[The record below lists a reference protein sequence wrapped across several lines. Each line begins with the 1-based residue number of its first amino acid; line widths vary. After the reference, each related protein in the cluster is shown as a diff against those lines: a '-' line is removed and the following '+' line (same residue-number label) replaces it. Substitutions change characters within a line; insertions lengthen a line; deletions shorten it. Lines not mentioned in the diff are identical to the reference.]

1 MKKWNELIAQFSS
14 PIERLEKYMKKAGLY
29 DEERTKKLRADAKK
43 SVRDSLKAA
52 SNMRLPAID
61 ELFNDVYEELP
72 SHLIEQ

>member
-14 PIERLEKYMKKAGLY
+14 PIERLEKYMKKVGLY